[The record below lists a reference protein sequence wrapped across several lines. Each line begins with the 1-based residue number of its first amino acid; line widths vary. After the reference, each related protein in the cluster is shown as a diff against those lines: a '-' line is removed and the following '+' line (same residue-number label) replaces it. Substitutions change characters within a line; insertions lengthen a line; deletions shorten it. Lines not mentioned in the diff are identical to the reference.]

1 MILFNRNCTKFT
13 VVDTGTAL
21 DTLGAVDN
29 HRSQFMAG
37 SDIIGA
43 GDGLYGAAL
52 GALAAANALLAVD
65 NIAHE
70 FLADTCTARLVDD
83 VFDVFIPEVVEGGEN
98 GVGRGLTKAAE
109 GGVLDDSSEVAELLE
124 VFHGAATA
132 GNLLKD
138 FAQALVTDTAG

>member
-1 MILFNRNCTKFT
+1 MILFNSNCTKFT

-29 HRSQFMAG
+29 HRSQFVAG

-65 NIAHE
+65 SIAHE
-70 FLADTCTARLVDD
+70 FLADTGTALLVNYMLHIL
-83 VFDVFIPEVVEGGEN
+83 IPEVVKG
-98 GVGRGLTKAAE
+98 
-109 GGVLDDSSEVAELLE
+109 
-124 VFHGAATA
+124 
-132 GNLLKD
+132 
-138 FAQALVTDTAG
+138 